1 MEREIKLDDIF
12 GEEKKKGLKEFIDK
26 HKDVEMDE
34 FFQESEVQR
43 LEGEVFE
50 LESQLKDHRDK
61 ERIYQ
66 EILSDVNN
74 SIIDLFKREEENVRF
89 NLGETTDYKQCLIGM
104 KEYFDKIKGEYKGR
118 IRF

>member
-1 MEREIKLDDIF
+1 MLLDIIF
-12 GEEKKKGLKEFIDK
+12 DGE
-26 HKDVEMDE
+26 EMDE

-50 LESQLKDHRDK
+50 LETQLKEHRDK

-66 EILSDVNN
+66 DILTDINN
-74 SIIDLFKREEENVRF
+74 SLIDLFKREEENNRF
-89 NLGETTDYKQCLIGM
+89 NFGEVTDYRQCMSGM
-104 KEYFDKIKGEYKGR
+104 KDYLDEIKRTYKGK